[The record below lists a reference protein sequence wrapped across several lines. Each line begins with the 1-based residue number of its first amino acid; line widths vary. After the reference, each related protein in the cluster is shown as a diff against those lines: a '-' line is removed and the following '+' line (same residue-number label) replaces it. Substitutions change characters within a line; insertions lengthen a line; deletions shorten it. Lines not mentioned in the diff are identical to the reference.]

1 MSKDGS
7 YFYFLSTKRS
17 KNVNQVDV
25 SLAGKNTEPDNE
37 EKQES
42 IHEFDAESSI
52 SEMSNNMI

>member
-7 YFYFLSTKRS
+7 YFYFSSTKRS

-42 IHEFDAESSI
+42 IHDFDEDSYI
-52 SEMSNNMI
+52 